1 MSKPNPV
8 FTDVVWNDVPKSW
21 FDHSH
26 KWEGTTDFSK
36 LIPIYWDYF
45 RPGDTI
51 KGNVSVFGRAL
62 PLKQPIYGDAY
73 MHVDWFAVP
82 LRLIWKNFTEFIQG
96 VNNKGVPVSHTYP
109 CFLSQ
114 GQAVPFGDTQF
125 VLNCN
130 GSLVD
135 FLGGLT
141 CWSETDAQGN
151 PNYTS
156 HSDTPVPLMYDAMPA
171 RAYAAIW
178 NEYFRDEQMQD
189 VLDYSEEDGVTAP
202 GDPCFLVRTVCAEKD
217 RFTTAR
223 PNPQLGDMASAP
235 VSFTALGPD
244 GTSTL
249 QARVVNGAAE
259 LVRTGYSVSSGGVVG
274 SSAISDLRTAISLQ
288 HLLETRNVGGFRYFE
303 QVLSDF
309 GVKMSDIR
317 AQRPE
322 FIGGDTIP
330 FMINSVTQSSSDTK
344 ITESTSQSYLGQMSG
359 QGMFSKDTDN
369 IYYEANEDCIVM
381 AVMFVRPRAFYYQNV
396 RKTLCL
402 GTGLSQMV
410 TSWMDK
416 FYNPKLQG
424 LGDEPVLNYE
434 VAIGTNDAF
443 GADQLR
449 AIDGIFGYASQYSN
463 WKCHANE
470 VHGEFKGSLRDWVYT
485 RDLVIATSNGF
496 FGTDLGDLIQLD
508 ASDYRHIY
516 AYNAVEP
523 DETGIDLWNNYS
535 ANDHLLMDLS
545 FGLEVRRSLEF
556 YGTPGIGVI

>member
-1 MSKPNPV
+1 MSRPNPV

-45 RPGDTI
+45 RPGDVI
-51 KGNVSVFGRAL
+51 KGNVSIFGRSL
-62 PLKQPIYGDAY
+62 PLKQPVYGDAY

-96 VNNKGVPVSHTYP
+96 TNNKGVPVSHELPYLRCSGTYV
-109 CFLSQ
+109 SN
-114 GQAVPFGDTQF
+114 GMI
-125 VLNCN
+125 NCN
-130 GSLVD
+130 GSLLD

-141 CWSETDAQGN
+141 CWSDVDQYAN
-151 PNYTS
+151 VNYSSDSHTS
-156 HSDTPVPLMYDAMPA
+156 GEFRYDALPF

-178 NEYFRDEQMQD
+178 NEYFRDEQLQD
-189 VLDYSEEDGVTAP
+189 VVDYGEADGLDLDTRNNATYILP
-202 GDPCFLVRTVCAEKD
+202 VCAEKD

-223 PNPQLGDMASAP
+223 PNPQLGDAVAINSE
-235 VSFTALGPD
+235 F
-244 GTSTL
+244 
-249 QARVVNGAAE
+249 
-259 LVRTGYSVSSGGVVG
+259 VG
-274 SSAISDLRTAISLQ
+274 SSSTGYTGSTNVLLNLVNGLVDSMTFGQANNPVIPQTSISDLRTAVALQ

-330 FMINSVTQSSSDTK
+330 FMINSVTQSSSDT
-344 ITESTSQSYLGQMSG
+344 EASYLGEQAG

-369 IYYEANEDCIVM
+369 VYYEANEDVIVM
-381 AVMFVRPRAFYYQNV
+381 AVMFVRPRAFYFQNV
-396 RKTLCL
+396 RKQLVS
-402 GTGLSQMV
+402 GLVSHPPV

-424 LGDEPVLNYE
+424 LGDEPVFNYE
-434 VAIGTNDAF
+434 VAIGTND
-443 GADQLR
+443 DENSTRPL
-449 AIDGIFGYASQYSN
+449 DGIFGYASQYSM

-470 VHGEFKGSLRDWVYT
+470 VHGAFKDSLRSWIYA
-485 RDLVIATSNGF
+485 RDLVVRTGSVESGEYH
-496 FGTDLGDLIQLD
+496 GCDLTDLVQLD
-508 ASDYRHIY
+508 ASDYRDIY
-516 AYNAVEP
+516 AYNRVEW
-523 DETGIDLWNNYS
+523 DENWNNLWNNFS
-535 ANDHLLMDLS
+535 VNDHLLMDLS

>member
-1 MSKPNPV
+1 MSRPNPV

-45 RPGDTI
+45 RPGDVI
-51 KGNVSVFGRAL
+51 KGNVSIFGRSL
-62 PLKQPIYGDAY
+62 PLKQPVYGDAY

-82 LRLIWKNFTEFIQG
+82 LRLIWKNFAEFIQG
-96 VNNKGVPVSHTYP
+96 TNNKGVPVSHELPYIR
-109 CFLSQ
+109 CS
-114 GQAVPFGDTQF
+114 GEASTQP
-125 VLNCN
+125 LNCN

-135 FLGGLT
+135 YLGGLT
-141 CWSETDAQGN
+141 CWYDTDSEGVTIYSSESRTNG
-151 PNYTS
+151 
-156 HSDTPVPLMYDAMPA
+156 VFRYDALPF
-171 RAYAAIW
+171 RAYNAIW
-178 NEYFRDEQMQD
+178 NEYFRDEQLQD
-189 VLDYSEEDGVTAP
+189 VIDFSEDDGLDTYTEASCSYILP
-202 GDPCFLVRTVCAEKD
+202 VCAEKD

-223 PNPQLGDMASAP
+223 PNPQLGDAVNIPTQNIVSSDS
-235 VSFTALGPD
+235 VSFVAGQKGVSVVAND
-244 GTSTL
+244 DQTL
-249 QARVVNGAAE
+249 ANNFIFAN
-259 LVRTGYSVSSGGVVG
+259 GGVKFSVE
-274 SSAISDLRTAISLQ
+274 SSIADLRTAVALQ

-330 FMINSVTQSSSDTK
+330 FMINSVTQSSSDTD
-344 ITESTSQSYLGQMSG
+344 SSYLGEQAG

-369 IYYEANEDCIVM
+369 IYYEANEDVIVM
-381 AVMFVRPRAFYYQNV
+381 AVMFVRPRAFYFQNV
-396 RKTLCL
+396 RKQFVS
-402 GTGLSQMV
+402 GLASHPPV

-424 LGDEPVLNYE
+424 LGDEPVFNYE
-434 VAIGTNDAF
+434 VAIGTND
-443 GADQLR
+443 DENSTRPL
-449 AIDGIFGYASQYSN
+449 DGIFGYTSQYSM

-470 VHGEFKGSLRDWVYT
+470 VHGAFKDSLRSWIYA
-485 RDLVIATSNGF
+485 RDLVVRSGSAESGQYH
-496 FGTDLGDLIQLD
+496 GCDLTDLVQLD
-508 ASDYRHIY
+508 ASDYRDIY
-516 AYNAVEP
+516 AYNRVKW
-523 DETGIDLWNNYS
+523 DENWNNLWNNFS
-535 ANDHLLMDLS
+535 VNDHLLMDLS

>member
-1 MSKPNPV
+1 MSRPNPV

-45 RPGDTI
+45 RPGDVI
-51 KGNVSVFGRAL
+51 KGNVSIFGRSL
-62 PLKQPIYGDAY
+62 PLKQPVYGDAY

-96 VNNKGVPVSHTYP
+96 TNNKGVPVSHE
-109 CFLSQ
+109 L
-114 GQAVPFGDTQF
+114 PFIYAPGAYSTSPI
-125 VLNCN
+125 NCN
-130 GSLVD
+130 GSLID

-141 CWSETDAQGN
+141 CWSESGVWSSD
-151 PNYTS
+151 S
-156 HSDTPVPLMYDAMPA
+156 HTPTTFKYDALPF

-178 NEYFRDEQMQD
+178 NEFFRDEQLQD
-189 VLDYSEEDGVTAP
+189 VVDYGEDDGNDLETRDHATFILP
-202 GDPCFLVRTVCAEKD
+202 VCAEKD

-223 PNPQLGDMASAP
+223 PNPQLGDAVAI
-235 VSFTALGPD
+235 D
-244 GTSTL
+244 GKF
-249 QARVVNGAAE
+249 
-259 LVRTGYSVSSGGVVG
+259 VG
-274 SSAISDLRTAISLQ
+274 SSSTGYTGTTSVLLNLVNGSVDSMTFGQANNPVLPQTSISDLRTAVALQ

-330 FMINSVTQSSSDTK
+330 FMINSVTQSSSDT
-344 ITESTSQSYLGQMSG
+344 EASYLGEQAG

-369 IYYEANEDCIVM
+369 VYYEANEDVIVM

-396 RKTLCL
+396 RKQFVN
-402 GTGLSQMV
+402 GIYGDSPV

-434 VAIGTNDAF
+434 VAVGTDDTDASVRR
-443 GADQLR
+443 L
-449 AIDGIFGYASQYSN
+449 DGIFGYASQYSN
-463 WKCHANE
+463 WKCHSNE
-470 VHGEFKGSLRDWVYT
+470 VHGEFKSSLRSWIYA
-485 RDLVIATSNGF
+485 RDLVVNTGSAESPEHHGCDL
-496 FGTDLGDLIQLD
+496 TDLVQLD
-508 ASDYRHIY
+508 ASDYRDVY
-516 AYNAVEP
+516 AYNRVEW
-523 DETGIDLWNNYS
+523 DENWNNLWNNFS
-535 ANDHLLMDLS
+535 VNDHLLMDLS

>member
-1 MSKPNPV
+1 MSRPNPV

-45 RPGDTI
+45 RPGDVI
-51 KGNVSVFGRAL
+51 KGNVSIFGRSL
-62 PLKQPIYGDAY
+62 PLKQPVFGDAY

-96 VNNKGVPVSHTYP
+96 TNNKGVPVSHELPYIFAPGTSSVNP
-109 CFLSQ
+109 INS
-114 GQAVPFGDTQF
+114 
-125 VLNCN
+125 N
-130 GSLVD
+130 GSLID

-141 CWSETDAQGN
+141 CWCESSV
-151 PNYTS
+151 YS
-156 HSDTPVPLMYDAMPA
+156 SDSRTKTTFKYDALPF
-171 RAYAAIW
+171 RAYNAIW
-178 NEYFRDEQMQD
+178 NEYFRDEQLQD
-189 VLDYSEEDGVTAP
+189 VIDFGEEDGNDLQTRDEASYI
-202 GDPCFLVRTVCAEKD
+202 LTVCAEKD

-223 PNPQLGDMASAP
+223 PNPQLGDAAGFDS
-235 VSFTALGPD
+235 SLYLKT
-244 GTSTL
+244 GTSTFSGTTGS
-249 QARVVNGAAE
+249 QVKFIDGRPIDIVVNNGA
-259 LVRTGYSVSSGGVVG
+259 LSIG
-274 SSAISDLRTAISLQ
+274 SSTTISDLRTAVALQ

-330 FMINSVTQSSSDTK
+330 FMINSVTQSSSN
-344 ITESTSQSYLGQMSG
+344 TETSYLGEQAG

-369 IYYEANEDCIVM
+369 IYYEANEDVIVM

-396 RKTLCL
+396 RKQFVNGIYGDVPL
-402 GTGLSQMV
+402 

-424 LGDEPVLNYE
+424 LGDEPIFNYE
-434 VAIGTNDAF
+434 VAVGTDDTDTSAHR
-443 GADQLR
+443 L
-449 AIDGIFGYASQYSN
+449 DGIFGYTSQYSN

-470 VHGEFKGSLRDWVYT
+470 VHGEFKASLRSWVYA
-485 RDLVIATSNGF
+485 RDLVVKTGSGDDAEYHGCNL
-496 FGTDLGDLIQLD
+496 TDLVQLD
-508 ASDYRHIY
+508 ASDYRDVY
-516 AYNAVEP
+516 AFNRVHSDP
-523 DETGIDLWNNYS
+523 DFGLENIQNNFS
-535 ANDHLLMDLS
+535 SNDHLLMDLS